1 MAPAKDTTT
10 PDPTPEVPAAPAPE
24 TAPPADPPT
33 PPADP
38 APPVEEE
45 GPALCETCF
54 PWGLPE
60 GYLTAGCEHVG

>member
-10 PDPTPEVPAAPAPE
+10 PDPEVPEVPVDPAPA
-24 TAPPADPPT
+24 TDPPADPPT

-38 APPVEEE
+38 TPDAE
-45 GPALCETCF
+45 GPALCAECF

-60 GYLTAGCEHVG
+60 GYLTAGCEHAG